1 MPDSSPLAPR
11 ASGRPSVAIPRDVWA
26 ALVPLL
32 GAPIALGFAVGS
44 GARTASWAELLFVA
58 LTLALASAHRPL
70 GSGSLGLGVLAL
82 PMLFLRASPVLA
94 ALLAAAA
101 FLVVELAYRT
111 LARLASRAPGSES
124 STTQERRRTIRS
136 LESAGRIV
144 LAVLAAGGAFRFAA
158 ARRPPAAGDAA
169 ATAAAVLAGSMIY
182 LVVWVALEA
191 ADRWLRRPDRPVEFR
206 PILLPLTLDALGW
219 LGGAILLSIGLAIGW
234 RMAVTILLLLSLLA
248 LEAARQGHAAESH
261 EQRAQDLERIG
272 VAGRRMFN
280 AGELSLVVQQIAV
293 ECSRVLDYGWF
304 QFELAPLGAP
314 ARSWWSRGGTAVF
327 DGAPEPE
334 THPPAL
340 LGFHRRRPWQVVERS
355 LQTER
360 ASVVHLR
367 LWCDPRRVD
376 APAIERLDR
385 LLPQMATSVEHAL
398 LDREAREDPLTG
410 VAVRRILE
418 RRLEEAHAR
427 ALSGGAPMAVI
438 LCDLDHFKRINDT
451 YGHDVGDRAL
461 ISAATV
467 LENHRRD
474 ADLCARYGGEEFAI
488 LLEEANGGTALTL
501 AERLREKIE
510 EIDLIVDGKRVPIT
524 MSAGVAAFPE
534 LHVKAP
540 AELLVF
546 ADEALYEAKRRGR
559 NQVLWNLGQGTYR
572 AISGE
577 IHEPEQ
583 ARAVQEAPRIFA

>member
-1 MPDSSPLAPR
+1 MKIHPPA
-11 ASGRPSVAIPRDVWA
+11 RDLWA
-26 ALVPLL
+26 ALPPLL
-32 GAPIALGFAVGS
+32 GAPLALLLAARIGASGS
-44 GARTASWAELLFVA
+44 AEAGALLFFALCVA
-58 LTLALASAHRPL
+58 FGACHRPL
-70 GSGSLGLGVLAL
+70 GPGTLGLGALAL
-82 PMLFLRASPVLA
+82 PALLLQARPAVA
-94 ALLAAAA
+94 ALLAAASFFSA
-101 FLVVELAYRT
+101 ELFVRAVKRQPVSA
-111 LARLASRAPGSES
+111 LA
-124 STTQERRRTIRS
+124 ERRRTIRS
-136 LESAGRIV
+136 LESAGRAV
-144 LAVLAAGGAFRFAA
+144 LAVLAAAGAWRFAA
-158 ARRPPAAGDAA
+158 ARRPPEAGDPLSLL
-169 ATAAAVLAGSMIY
+169 AAVLAGLLAY
-182 LVVWVALEA
+182 LTVWVALET
-191 ADRWLRRPDRPVEFR
+191 ADRAIRRPDRPVPFA
-206 PILLPLTLDALGW
+206 PILRPLALDALGW
-219 LGGAILLSIGLAIGW
+219 TGGAVVAAVGLLAGW
-234 RMAVTILLLLSLLA
+234 RLAAICLLLLALLA
-248 LEAARQGHAAESH
+248 LEAARQALAAETH
-261 EQRAQDLERIG
+261 EQQAQDLERIG
-272 VAGRRMFN
+272 WAGRRMFA
-280 AGELSLVVQQIAV
+280 AGELKSVVQQIAV
-293 ECSRVLDYGWF
+293 ECARVLDYGWL
-304 QFELAPLGAP
+304 QLELAPLGTP
-314 ARSWWSRGGTAVF
+314 AKSWWARGGGAVF
-327 DGAPEPE
+327 EGEPEPE
-334 THPPAL
+334 SHPPAL
-340 LGFHRRRPWQVVERS
+340 LGIHRRRPWQVVERS
-355 LQTER
+355 LETER

-376 APAIERLDR
+376 PPTIALLDR

-418 RRLEEAHAR
+418 RRLQEVYAR
-427 ALSGGAPMAVI
+427 AVDSGAPMAVV

-474 ADLCARYGGEEFAI
+474 GDLCARYGGEEFAI

-559 NQVLWNLGQGTYR
+559 NRVLWNLGQGTYR

-577 IHEPEQ
+577 IHEAEQ
-583 ARAVQEAPRIFA
+583 ARPVQEAPRIFA

>member
-1 MPDSSPLAPR
+1 MTDSSPLPPR

-32 GAPIALGFAVGS
+32 GAPIALGFAAGG
-44 GARTASWAELLFVA
+44 GARTASWAELAF
-58 LTLALASAHRPL
+58 LTFALALASAHRPL
-70 GSGSLGLGVLAL
+70 AGTGTLGLGALAL
-82 PMLFLRASPVLA
+82 PMLLLRARPASA
-94 ALLAAAA
+94 ALLAAVA
-101 FLVVELAYRT
+101 FLAVELAYRT
-111 LARLASRAPGSES
+111 LARLASRAPGPE

-144 LAVLAAGGAFRFAA
+144 LAVLAAGAAFRFAA
-158 ARRPPAAGDAA
+158 ARRPPAAGDPAA
-169 ATAAAVLAGSMIY
+169 VAASVLAGSLIY
-182 LVVWVALEA
+182 LAAWVLLEA
-191 ADRWLRRPDRPVEFR
+191 GDRWLRRPDRPVELR

-219 LGGAILLSIGLAIGW
+219 IGGAILLSIGLAIGW
-234 RMAVTILLLLSLLA
+234 RMAATILLLLSLLA
-248 LEAARQGHAAESH
+248 LEAARQAHASDRH
-261 EQRAQDLERIG
+261 EQRAADLERIG

-304 QFELAPLGAP
+304 QLELAPLGAP

-334 THPPAL
+334 EHPPAL
-340 LGFHRRRPWQVVERS
+340 LGFHRRRPWQIVERS

-376 APAIERLDR
+376 PPAIERLDR

-418 RRLEEAHAR
+418 RRLQEAYAR

-461 ISAATV
+461 ISAAAM
-467 LENHRRD
+467 LEAHRRD
-474 ADLCARYGGEEFAI
+474 GDLCARYGGEEFAL
-488 LLEEANGGTALTL
+488 LLEEANGATALAI
-501 AERLREKIE
+501 AERLRERISDIE
-510 EIDLIVDGKRVPIT
+510 LIVDGKRVPIA
-524 MSAGVAAFPE
+524 MSAGVASFPE
-534 LHVKAP
+534 LYVRAP
-540 AELLVF
+540 SELFVF

-559 NQVLWNLGQGTYR
+559 DQCLWNLGQGRYR
-572 AISGE
+572 AADGE
-577 IHEPEQ
+577 IHLAEEARSIPEP
-583 ARAVQEAPRIFA
+583 PRIFA

>member
-1 MPDSSPLAPR
+1 MTESSPLPPR
-11 ASGRPSVAIPRDVWA
+11 ASGRPSIAIPRDVWA

-32 GAPIALGFAVGS
+32 GAPIALGIAVGS
-44 GARTASWAELLFVA
+44 GARTASWAELLFIA
-58 LTLALASAHRPL
+58 LALAFAAAHRPL
-70 GSGSLGLGVLAL
+70 AGTGTLGFGALAL
-82 PMLFLRASPVLA
+82 PLLLLQARPASA
-94 ALLAAAA
+94 ALLAAAG
-101 FLVVELAYRT
+101 FLAVELGYRT
-111 LARLASRAPGSES
+111 LARIASRAPGLE

-158 ARRPPAAGDAA
+158 ARRPPTAGDPAAVAA
-169 ATAAAVLAGSMIY
+169 AALAGALAY
-182 LVVWVALEA
+182 LAVWVALEA
-191 ADRWLRRPDRPVEFR
+191 ADRRLRRPDRPVELR
-206 PILLPLTLDALGW
+206 PILLPLSLDALGW
-219 LGGAILLSIGLAIGW
+219 IGGAILLSVGLSIGW
-234 RMAVTILLLLSLLA
+234 RMAALILWMLALLA
-248 LEAARQGHAAESH
+248 FEAARQGHAAESH
-261 EQRAQDLERIG
+261 EQRALDLERIG
-272 VAGRRMFN
+272 VAGRNMFK
-280 AGELSLVVQQIAV
+280 AGELTQVIQQIAL

-304 QFELAPLGAP
+304 QLELAPLSAP
-314 ARSWWSRGGTAVF
+314 ARSWWSHGGTAVF

-334 THPPAL
+334 EHPPAL
-340 LGFHRRRPWQVVERS
+340 LGFHRRRPWQIVERS

-418 RRLEEAHAR
+418 RRLHEAYGR

-461 ISAATV
+461 ISAAAV

-474 ADLCARYGGEEFAI
+474 EDLCARYGGEEFAI

-510 EIDLIVDGKRVPIT
+510 EIELIVDGKRVPIT

-540 AELLVF
+540 SELLVF

-572 AISGE
+572 AIGGE
-577 IHEPEQ
+577 IHEAEQ
-583 ARAVQEAPRIFA
+583 ARPVQEAPRIFA

>member
-1 MPDSSPLAPR
+1 MPDSLPLAPR
-11 ASGRPSVAIPRDVWA
+11 ASGRPSAAIPRDLWA

-32 GAPIALGFAVGS
+32 GAPIALGLAVGS

-58 LTLALASAHRPL
+58 FTLALASSHRPL
-70 GSGSLGLGVLAL
+70 GSGTLGLGALAL
-82 PMLFLRASPVLA
+82 PLLLLRASPASA
-94 ALLAAAA
+94 ALLAAAG
-101 FLVVELAYRT
+101 FLAVELAYRT
-111 LARLASRAPGSES
+111 LARLASRAPGPE

-144 LAVLAAGGAFRFAA
+144 LVVLAAGGAFRFAA
-158 ARRPPAAGDAA
+158 ARRPPAAGDPAGV
-169 ATAAAVLAGSMIY
+169 AAAVLAGLLVY
-182 LVVWVALEA
+182 LLLWVALEA
-191 ADRWLRRPDRPVEFR
+191 ADRWLRRPDRPVELR
-206 PILLPLTLDALGW
+206 PILLPVTVDALGW
-219 LGGAILLSIGLAIGW
+219 IGGAAVLSIGLSIGW
-234 RMAVTILLLLSLLA
+234 RMAVTILLGLSLLA
-248 LEAARQGHAAESH
+248 LEAARQTYASDSH
-261 EQRAQDLERIG
+261 EQRAADLERIG
-272 VAGRRMFN
+272 VAGRRMFG
-280 AGELSLVVQQIAV
+280 AGELSRVVQQIAV
-293 ECSRVLDYGWF
+293 ECSRVLDFGWF
-304 QFELAPLGAP
+304 QLELAPLGAP
-314 ARSWWSRGGTAVF
+314 ARSWWSHGGSVVF

-340 LGFHRRRPWQVVERS
+340 LGFHRRRPWQIVERS
-355 LQTER
+355 LETER

-376 APAIERLDR
+376 ASAIERLDR

-410 VAVRRILE
+410 VAVRRVLE
-418 RRLEEAHAR
+418 RRLQEAYAR

-451 YGHDVGDRAL
+451 FGHDVGDRAL
-461 ISAATV
+461 ISAAAM
-467 LENHRRD
+467 LEAHRRD
-474 ADLCARYGGEEFAI
+474 DDLCARYGGEEFAI

-510 EIDLIVDGKRVPIT
+510 EIELIVDGKRVPIT

-540 AELLVF
+540 SELLVF

-559 NQVLWNLGQGTYR
+559 NQVLWNLGQGSYR
-572 AISGE
+572 AVDGE
-577 IHEPEQ
+577 IHEAER
-583 ARAVQEAPRIFA
+583 ARVAQEAPRIFA